1 MEQSKHAE
9 IINFAFKQIRMEPQ
23 ISLSSGFYYGMLCLL
38 FIALAIIVFLILRL
52 NKSLTSKRAMES
64 KYRNLEEMFNEIQ
77 LENLDSR
84 LNPHLLKN
92 ILNSVQSHAYQTY
105 FSLDKLANVLD
116 YILYDSR
123 KKFVTPKQEVEFA
136 LNLIEINKIKL
147 SPLFE
152 LKVKLKVNENEP
164 LYHQHLLAPFISTDL
179 IENAF
184 KHADLQSPGAFISII
199 FEFNDNIFNLTV
211 ANKISEKA
219 PIKKQNSGFGIE
231 ALEQRLKI
239 IYSDHFKFNTFT
251 ENNVYIANLKI
262 DLFEY
267 KAKMLAA
274 GR

>member
-1 MEQSKHAE
+1 
-9 IINFAFKQIRMEPQ
+9 MEPQ
-23 ISLSSGFYYGMLCLL
+23 M
-38 FIALAIIVFLILRL
+38 
-52 NKSLTSKRAMES
+52 SLTPWIVYIGICTIFIFMIAIVYLIFRLKKQEMEKLSLKS
-64 KYRNLEEMFNEIQ
+64 KYHEIEDKYNQ
-77 LENLDSR
+77 IELENLDSR
-84 LNPHLLKN
+84 LNPHLFKN

-105 FSLDKLANVLD
+105 FALDKLSNVLD

-136 LNLIEINKIKL
+136 LNLVEINKIKL

-199 FEFNDNIFNLTV
+199 FEFNDNTFSLTV
-211 ANKISEKA
+211 ANRISIKP
-219 PIKKQNSGFGIE
+219 PIKKEKGGFGTE
-231 ALEQRLKI
+231 ALEQRLKF
-239 IYSDHFKFNTFT
+239 IYNDHFKFDRFI
-251 ENNVYIANLKI
+251 EDDVYIAHLKI
-262 DLFEY
+262 DLLEF
-267 KAKMLAA
+267 KVKMLAT